1 VIERRTTRTGQVR
14 YEVRLRAPDGRERSR
29 SFPTKREAKAY
40 EAAELARRTRGDW
53 FDPRRATIPFRVVAD
68 DWLGSNPAK
77 RPSTRAR
84 DEISLRAHLLPRF
97 GSTAVGR
104 IDPDSVQR
112 WVTDHAHRRA
122 ARTVKRD
129 YGVLRAVL
137 AHAVD
142 RELIVRSPCRGIR
155 LPDVAPVESHV
166 ITPDELERLA
176 AALGPDHSLIVYLGA
191 ALGLRWGEV
200 AGLRVG
206 RLDLLR
212 GELTVAE
219 QVTRGE
225 GGRSHLGAPKSRA
238 GRRTLTMPAWLVEML
253 AEHLRARGLTAADS
267 DAFVF
272 TWPSGGHLTYSAWRR
287 QWIAATAAVGLPEG
301 FGFHDLR
308 RANAT
313 ELVAG
318 GVDVRTAQARLGHS
332 DVRLTLEVYA
342 RATSEADRAAAETVG
357 RHFQPR
363 ATDQRDTNRGISRD
377 RRGIGGPA

>member
-1 VIERRTTRTGQVR
+1 MSH
-14 YEVRLRAPDGRERSR
+14 PS
-29 SFPTKREAKAY
+29 
-40 EAAELARRTRGDW
+40 
-53 FDPRRATIPFRVVAD
+53 RATSSPLTSSSASR
-68 DWLGSNPAK
+68 
-77 RPSTRAR
+77 
-84 DEISLRAHLLPRF
+84 
-97 GSTAVGR
+97 
-104 IDPDSVQR
+104 QR
-112 WVTDHAHRRA
+112 
-122 ARTVKRD
+122 
-129 YGVLRAVL
+129 
-137 AHAVD
+137 
-142 RELIVRSPCRGIR
+142 S
-155 LPDVAPVESHV
+155 
-166 ITPDELERLA
+166 
-176 AALGPDHSLIVYLGA
+176 GPDHGLIVYLGA

-238 GRRTLTMPAWLVEML
+238 GRRTLAMPAWLVEML

-287 QWIAATAAVGLPEG
+287 RWIAATAAAGLPEG

-342 RATSEADRAAAETVG
+342 RATTEADRAAAETVG
-357 RHFQPR
+357 RRFQPR

-377 RRGIGGPA
+377 RRGIGGSA